1 MSLKRQILTLVAIVL
16 GLSYAG
22 TLYIS
27 IKSTQDYLNNQ
38 LSVHAQDTATSL
50 GLSLAPVIR
59 ERDLAQ
65 ANSMI
70 DVIFDRGYFKR
81 ISLDAWQGSFR
92 IERELDIWT
101 AKAPDWFVK
110 MLALDTPVQTSEI
123 FVDWNNRAQ
132 LSVSIHPGYA
142 YDELWKVTR
151 NNILWLSLVTIF
163 ISVLVFYGLRRL
175 LQPLMR
181 TEQQALAIAQKEY
194 VFQDELPRARELRN
208 VVMAMNLMTGKVR
221 SNIEMQVELANSYQQ
236 LAYRDAL
243 TGLANRRGY
252 LAELESFVQD
262 REEFRNAA
270 VLIIHLSG
278 LTNAN
283 ESYGYEYGDTELKT
297 LKNCLC
303 CLQLGEE
310 KQVLARIG
318 GSDFALLIKNPH
330 ANEAAECAETILN
343 AYSTEGESEYPGDLY
358 IGISEFD
365 SEKNIREILAEADQ
379 ARRQAESSSAEKW
392 HIFEKPSASIS
403 GVKTASEW
411 RALLDKAIEVEP
423 ERFEIYVQPVKYF
436 NREKINLLEVLLRM
450 NESGQSV
457 PAGVFLST
465 AQDHGL
471 VHKIDRLVVSR
482 VLEYSGANPELLY
495 AVNLNIVSLEDPDFV
510 EWLLDILV
518 EAGGRGR
525 RLLFEIGESGQLK
538 SATMQ
543 DSLRRLA
550 ECSAGVAIERFA
562 SGNHDFGYLLKLKLR
577 YIKVSGHYIRGIED
591 NSEHQFYLRT
601 LLQMAHNLELD
612 VIAESVETEAVAR
625 ILEELG
631 FAAIQGYYIGHP
643 QPI

>member
-1 MSLKRQILTLVAIVL
+1 VSLKRQILTLVAIVL
-16 GLSYAG
+16 GLAYAG

-59 ERDLAQ
+59 KQDLAQ

-70 DVIFDRGYFKR
+70 DVIFDRGYFKH
-81 ISLDAWQGSFR
+81 ISLDAWRGSFKVK
-92 IERELDIWT
+92 RELDVWT
-101 AKAPDWFVK
+101 AKAPGWFVK

-123 FVDWNNRAQ
+123 FVDWKNRAQ

-142 YDELWKVTR
+142 YDELWKITR

-163 ISVLVFYGLRRL
+163 VSVLVFYGLRRL
-175 LQPLMR
+175 LQPLAK

-194 VFQDELPRARELRN
+194 LFQDELPRARELRN
-208 VVMAMNLMTGKVR
+208 VVTAMNLMTEKVR

-252 LAELESFVQD
+252 LAELTSFMQD

-283 ESYGYEYGDTELKT
+283 ENYGYEYGDEELKT
-297 LKNCLC
+297 VRNCLC
-303 CLQLGEE
+303 CLRLGEE

-318 GSDFALLIKNPH
+318 GADFALLIRNPH
-330 ANEAAECAETILN
+330 ANEAVECAEIILN
-343 AYSTEGESEYPGDLY
+343 SYSAEGENKYPGDLY
-358 IGISEFD
+358 IGITEFN
-365 SEKNIREILAEADQ
+365 SEKNVREILSEADQ
-379 ARRQAESSSAEKW
+379 ARRQAESADSRKW
-392 HIFEKPSASIS
+392 HIFEKPSASTS
-403 GVKTASEW
+403 GAKTASEW
-411 RALLDKAIEVEP
+411 RALLEEIIEVEP

-436 NREKINLLEVLLRM
+436 NREKINLVEVLLRM
-450 NESGQSV
+450 NEAGQTV
-457 PAGVFLST
+457 AAGVFLPT

-482 VLEYSGANPELLY
+482 VLEYSGANPDMLY
-495 AVNLNIVSLEDPDFV
+495 AVNLNIASLEDADFV
-510 EWLLDILV
+510 QWLLDILAK
-518 EAGGRGR
+518 AGDRGR
-525 RLLFEIGESGQLK
+525 HLLFEVGESGQLK
-538 SATMQ
+538 SAAMQ
-543 DSLRRLA
+543 DRLKRLA
-550 ECSAGVAIERFA
+550 DCSAGVAIERFG

-612 VIAESVETEAVAR
+612 VIAEPVETEAVAR
-625 ILEELG
+625 MLEELG
-631 FAAIQGYYIGHP
+631 FDAIQGYYIGHP

>member
-1 MSLKRQILTLVAIVL
+1 MSLKQQILTLVAIVL
-16 GLSYAG
+16 GLAYVG

-59 ERDLAQ
+59 KQDLAQ

-70 DVIFDRGYFKR
+70 DVIFDRGYFKY
-81 ISLDAWQGSFR
+81 ISLDAWQGSFK
-92 IERELDIWT
+92 IKRELDVWT

-110 MLALDTPVQTSEI
+110 LLALDTPVQTSEI

-142 YDELWKVTR
+142 YDELWKITR
-151 NNILWLSLVTIF
+151 NNVLWLSMVTIF

-181 TEQQALAIAQKEY
+181 TEQQALAIARKEY
-194 VFQDELPRARELRN
+194 LFQDELPHARELRN
-208 VVMAMNLMTGKVR
+208 VVTAMNLMTEKVR
-221 SNIEMQVELANSYQQ
+221 ANIEMQVELANSYQQ

-252 LAELESFVQD
+252 LAELQSFMQD
-262 REEFRNAA
+262 RDEFRNAA

-278 LTNAN
+278 LTRAN
-283 ESYGYEYGDTELKT
+283 ENYGYEYGDKELKT
-297 LKNCLC
+297 IKNCLF
-303 CLQLGEE
+303 QLRLGDE
-310 KQVLARIG
+310 KQVPARIG
-318 GSDFALLIKNPH
+318 GGDFALLIKNPH
-330 ANEAAECAETILN
+330 ANEAVECAEIILS
-343 AYSTEGESEYPGDLY
+343 AYASRGDSKYPGDLY
-358 IGISEFD
+358 IGVTEFS
-365 SEKNIREILAEADQ
+365 SEKNIREILSEADQ
-379 ARRQAESSSAEKW
+379 ARRQAESPDAEKW
-392 HIFEKPSASIS
+392 HLFEKPSAHMP
-403 GVKTASEW
+403 GVKTAGEW
-411 RALLDKAIEVEP
+411 RALLDRAVETEP
-423 ERFEIYVQPVKYF
+423 ERFEIHVQPIKYF
-436 NREKINLLEVLLRM
+436 GREKTGLVEVLLRI
-450 NESGQSV
+450 NEAGQSV
-457 PAGVFLST
+457 AAGVFLPT

-482 VLEYSGANPELLY
+482 VLEYSGANPDMIY
-495 AVNLNIVSLEDPDFV
+495 AVNLNIASLEDADFV
-510 EWLLDILV
+510 QWLLDILV
-518 EAGGRGR
+518 ESGERGR
-525 RLLFEIGESGQLK
+525 RLLFEINESGQLR
-538 SATMQ
+538 STAIQ
-543 DSLRRLA
+543 ASLNRLA
-550 ECSAGVAIERFA
+550 EYSAGVAIERFG

-612 VIAESVETEAVAR
+612 VIAEPVETEAVAR

-631 FAAIQGYYIGHP
+631 FDAIQGYYVGHP
-643 QPI
+643 QPV